1 MTDYRFYVLSRDTPY
16 RYMTK
21 LNNKDLLYEMHITKN
36 MSLSEMKHEIGC
48 GVLLI
53 CKWMIL
59 FDIPFRADKNSKRK
73 IDALCYWLTS
83 KWVSI
88 REDIKNEQQNKC
100 MKCGNEIINK
110 YNIHHLITANIST
123 FRYDKNN
130 LIMVCEDCHKWI
142 HSKKNK
148 NKEYKILDP
157 HNWDSEKL
165 RQFKEGLNRL

>member
-1 MTDYRFYVLSRDTPY
+1 MKDYRFNVMIKKTPKKCLN
-16 RYMTK
+16 K
-21 LNNKDLLYEMHITKN
+21 LNNRDLLYDMHITKN
-36 MSLSEMKHEIGC
+36 MSLSEMKYEIGC

-53 CKWMIL
+53 CKWMLL

-73 IDALCYWLTS
+73 IDALCYWLTP
-83 KWVSI
+83 KWLSI
-88 REDIKNEQQNKC
+88 REDIIKEQGNKC
-100 MKCGNEIINK
+100 KKCSKDVVIARH
-110 YNIHHLITANIST
+110 IHHLITANIST